1 MRRLGTV
8 TYLEL
13 VHEKPVGQ
21 GVASRRIRLAYVEEA
36 SWGAPRLAEAMA
48 KDIPVEAT
56 ARSDTLVGGDTRSPS
71 KRNTDTR
78 FSLGAVGAVVG
89 DQPGYGVDMA
99 LGFAGEDY
107 GAHLV
112 GRAAGGDAAQVGLVL
127 SAWRY
132 LSDWE
137 MAPLLGIGAGVEA
150 LSYDDNDGNGRY
162 TAGGLVIEPTV
173 GLEMFRFDKPRVQLL
188 LSVGIPLFKLK
199 RPAGSDSVYA
209 LTETLSLAYLF

>member
-1 MRRLGTV
+1 MPPIEPGCTSIALRN
-8 TYLEL
+8 
-13 VHEKPVGQ
+13 PAQ
-21 GVASRRIRLAYVEEA
+21 
-36 SWGAPRLAEAMA
+36 A

-188 LSVGIPLFKLK
+188 LSIGIPLFKLK

-209 LTETLSLAYLF
+209 LAETLSLAYLF